1 MVYHVREDEKK
12 HSKVNHRLR
21 DSKKEVNMRFT
32 QSKPRENARCVWDL
46 ENEG

>member
-1 MVYHVREDEKK
+1 MYEKMK
-12 HSKVNHRLR
+12 RSIQKLITALR